1 VRKSRQKNLNLPA
14 ATPSSSATEFVI
26 AASIAGNQNN
36 FRALE
41 ESQASNV
48 KSNVKRR
55 RLNTNES
62 HHGKILFREIFFVTF
77 ISH

>member
-1 VRKSRQKNLNLPA
+1 MRKSRQKNLNLPA

-48 KSNVKRR
+48 KRR

-62 HHGKILFREIFFVTF
+62 HHGKILFRENFFVTF